1 MNRRAQPGAPRPLEP
16 ARVELWCA
24 FLADLDA
31 EGLWERYPAL
41 LTGAERARQQR
52 FRFAEDRRRDLA
64 ARALARTVLSRYAP
78 VAPQAWV
85 FEADAHG
92 RPRIAAPRTA
102 APLEFNI
109 AHSGDLVVVGVAP
122 GNPLGVDAEHLARAT
137 DTTRLERYFSPLE
150 IEQLRA
156 LPAHARRLRFFEL
169 WTLKESYLKAR
180 GVGLRLPLHSLA
192 FEFPASGAVRL
203 SLAAGIADS
212 ASRWALAQFRL
223 RDAYVLAVCAERVG
237 PQPLQLLVHEAVPF
251 GSQRRLAPRLIR
263 AAGIEAAP
271 PRGRLESGR

>member
-41 LTGAERARQQR
+41 LTDAERARQQR

-64 ARALARTVLSRYAP
+64 ARALARTVLSRYAS
-78 VAPQAWV
+78 VAPEAWV

-92 RPRIAAPRTA
+92 RPRIAAPQTA

-122 GNPLGVDAEHLARAT
+122 GNPLGVDAEHLARGT

-203 SLAAGIADS
+203 SLAAGIPDS
-212 ASRWALAQFRL
+212 ASRWALAQFTL
-223 RDAYVLAVCAERVG
+223 RDEYVLAVCAERVG
-237 PQPLQLLVHEAVPF
+237 PQPLQLVVHEVVPF
-251 GSQRRLAPRLIR
+251 GSQRRLAPRLAR
-263 AAGIEAAP
+263 VAGIEAARP
-271 PRGRLESGR
+271 GGRPESGR